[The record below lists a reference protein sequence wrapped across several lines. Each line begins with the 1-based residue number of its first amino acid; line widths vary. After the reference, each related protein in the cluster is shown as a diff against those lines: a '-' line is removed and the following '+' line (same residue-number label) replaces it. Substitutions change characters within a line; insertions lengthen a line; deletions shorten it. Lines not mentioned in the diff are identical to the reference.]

1 MPRHTEPSAN
11 NALGGI
17 LARMLPSF
25 DVRSENTRQIVGQPN
40 LRPDILIIPPGR
52 SPVVVEAEFMPAYAA
67 EDEARERL
75 GLDVVGTGTRAIDA
89 AIALRYPEDVA
100 DADDLADAVRAASL
114 SYAVHYDD
122 GARFPKSGWLSG
134 GVEELSDL
142 IRLVSVPQR
151 IVEEAA
157 DALERGIESA
167 AEILEALGDFRPDA
181 VTGIAALLGMS
192 HATQTYRM
200 AGAIVANAMIFHERL
215 ASGLAVASL
224 STLCGETAPNPKA
237 DVLAAWDDILRVNYW
252 TIFAFARDII
262 HRLPSSEAARLL
274 RNLRATVEEVD
285 AAGADQAQNIIGRI
299 FQRLIVE
306 RKFLATFYTMPT
318 SASLLALLAVA
329 RLSADWADADAISS
343 LRVGDFACGTGA
355 LLSSVYERVAVLHER
370 AGGDP
375 AAIHPAMMED
385 VLYGCDV
392 MPSAIHITGAT
403 LSGAQPDVW
412 FDKSRLYNLAY
423 GRQEDGDVRLGSLD
437 LLQSSAAMTLFN
449 TSDPAMRTGS
459 VGEETAAQII
469 ADVPDAGFDLVI
481 MNPPFT
487 SNTKHFESDSGVI
500 NAAFAAL
507 QSTARDQSD
516 MARRMRR
523 ATAGTCYH
531 GHAGMASAFAELAHR
546 KTRRGGVVALVLPLT
561 AVNSSAWAKFRELIA
576 DNYAEVTIVSIAAT
590 RMDMSFSSDTG
601 MAEILFVGRK
611 MGNGETPD
619 GRARFVSLRRRP
631 AGFVEA
637 SELAARISEIGEV
650 RRLEAGPYGGA
661 PIYCG
666 DDQEGEI
673 LDAPTSNHEIGWGA
687 ARVLDCAIAQ
697 TAHALSEGKLW
708 LPGQRNPIDLP
719 IARLRDVGRRGL
731 DSQMFISAAHEGPFE
746 MAGYSPTAT
755 YPSLWNH
762 SARRETRIVCQPDSQ
777 MRVKIGMEDRAAE
790 VWETASRVHL
800 NREFTFSA
808 QPLAAAFTE
817 EPSAGGRV
825 WPNITFDDE
834 RFDYAFAVWANST
847 LGLLS
852 YWWRSTRQ
860 QSSKATIT
868 IHSAETLP
876 IIDLRALT
884 DAQLAESERVFDEF
898 RALDLKPA
906 YLADADP
913 NRALLDRRLTQD
925 VLGMDERAY
934 QAIRRLSAKWC
945 AEPSVHGGKRRPRGA
960 EFVA

>member
-17 LARMLPSF
+17 LQRMLPSY

-67 EDEARERL
+67 EDEAQERL
-75 GLDVVGTGTRAIDA
+75 GLQVVGTSARAIDA

-100 DADDLADAVRAASL
+100 DADDLAAAVRAAPL
-114 SYAVHYDD
+114 SYAVHYAD
-122 GARFPKSGWLSG
+122 GARFPHSGWLSG

-200 AGAIVANAMIFHERL
+200 ASAIVANAMIFHERL
-215 ASGLAVASL
+215 ASQLAVASL
-224 STLCGETAPNPKA
+224 SLLCGETARNPKA
-237 DVLAAWDDILRVNYW
+237 DVLAAWDAILRINYW

-262 HRLPSSEAARLL
+262 HRLPSYEAARLL
-274 RNLRATVEEVD
+274 RRLRDTVEEVD

-306 RKFLATFYTMPT
+306 RKFLATFYTLPT

-329 RLSADWADADAISS
+329 RLSADWSDADAVSK

-355 LLSSVYERVAVLHER
+355 LLASVYERVAVLHER

-403 LSGAQPDVW
+403 LSGAQPSVW

-487 SNTKHFESDSGVI
+487 SNTKHFESEIGVI

-576 DNYAEVTIVSIAAT
+576 DNYAEITIVSIAANGVDT
-590 RMDMSFSSDTG
+590 SFSSETG
-601 MAEILFVGRK
+601 MAECLIVGRK
-611 MGNGETPD
+611 LANGEKPD
-619 GRARFVSLRRRP
+619 ARARFVSLRRRP

-650 RRLEAGPYGGA
+650 RRLEDGPYSGA

-666 DDQEGEI
+666 GEIEGEV
-673 LDAPTSNHEIGWGA
+673 LDAPISEYEIGWGA
-687 ARVLDCAIAQ
+687 ARVLDCAVAQ
-697 TAHALSEGKLW
+697 TAHSLSEGRLW
-708 LPGQRNPIDLP
+708 LPGQRNAADIP
-719 IARLRDVGRRGL
+719 IAQLRDIGATGL
-731 DSQMFISAAHEGPFE
+731 DHQLLISDAHNAPFVKDDP
-746 MAGYSPTAT
+746 SPTAT

-762 SARRETRIVCQPDSQ
+762 NARKETRIICEPDSQ
-777 MRVKIGMEDRAAE
+777 MRVKIGMEEKAAD
-790 VWETASRVHL
+790 VWDTASRAHL
-800 NREFTFSA
+800 SMDFRFNS
-808 QPLAAAFTE
+808 QPIAVAFTE
-817 EPSAGGRV
+817 RESLGGTA
-825 WPNITFDDE
+825 WPNVIFDDE
-834 RFDYAFAVWANST
+834 RFDCAFAVWANST

-852 YWWRSTRQ
+852 YWWRSSLQ
-860 QSSKATIT
+860 QDGRGRTTIRA
-868 IHSAETLP
+868 AEALP
-876 IIDLRALT
+876 ILDLRALT
-884 DAQLAESERVFDEF
+884 DAQLAEAERVFDEF
-898 RALDLKPA
+898 RDMDLMPA

-913 NRALLDRRLTQD
+913 NRALLDRRLTRD